1 MNKDVALR
9 GVGSSTQDMLNRF
22 LSSSF
27 IVDYGIIKEIPA
39 EGIVTVMMACA
50 TSENNVVVTDCV
62 YANIASSALTVSIKP
77 AVDDKVVVLFPRHFD
92 REMFDPDV
100 KGTLLSESCAG
111 YNLMG
116 GIAVPLS
123 QFHPDAHHNSIVFDG
138 GAFDLETAWDKDSKK
153 NLLSVKGGAD
163 GSLEVKSNDIE
174 IDLNKDNSFSVKNG
188 KATVTVDKDG
198 NVTIDAQGKLDFKN
212 QGTSLQKV
220 IDGLATELENLVTTG
235 SPATQTT
242 SPATKTSIGLW
253 RSSKLNALLKS

>member
-9 GVGSSTQDMLNRF
+9 GVGSSTQDVLNRF

-27 IVDYGIIKEIPA
+27 IVDYGIIKEIPS
-39 EGIVTVMMACA
+39 EGIVTVMMSSA
-50 TSENNVVVTDCV
+50 SSLENVIVTNCV

-77 AVDDKVVVLFPRHFD
+77 AVDDKVVVLFPRCFD
-92 REMFDPDV
+92 GRMFDPDV

-163 GSLEVKSNDIE
+163 GSLEVKSNSVEIGIDKNNNIE
-174 IDLNKDNSFSVKNG
+174 VKNG
-188 KATVTVDKDG
+188 KATVSIDKDG
-198 NVTIDAQGKLDFKN
+198 NVTVDATGKLDFKN
-212 QGTSLQKV
+212 TVSLYDV
-220 IDGLATELENLVTTG
+220 INGLAQELENLTTVG
-235 SPATQTT
+235 SPATQAT
-242 SPATKTSIGLW
+242 SPASKGTIATW
-253 RSSKLNALLKS
+253 RTAKLNTLLKS